1 MASKKSGV
9 GTTKAKARKTVV
21 APKAMNGGVDAF
33 MASLDH
39 PKKAEIEALRKI
51 FLGVDRR
58 IEESIK
64 WNAPSFAIGEHFATF
79 KLRPAETVQ
88 IVFHTGA
95 KVKPNARAV
104 SIDDPAGLLRWAAP
118 DRCIAIL
125 ENLAEIRAKKSAL
138 TAIVKQWI
146 AHLDRS

>member
-1 MASKKSGV
+1 MS
-9 GTTKAKARKTVV
+9 KARPPKKV
-21 APKAMNGGVDAF
+21 ARSVAKGGVDAF
-33 MASLDH
+33 MSALDH
-39 PKKAEIEALRKI
+39 PKKAEIETLRKLI
-51 FLGVDRR
+51 LGVDRR

-95 KVKPNARAV
+95 KVKPKAGAIT
-104 SIDDPAGLLRWAAP
+104 IDDPMGLLAWAAP
-118 DRCIAIL
+118 DRCVATL
-125 ENLAEIRAKKSAL
+125 ANLAEIRAKKTAL
-138 TAIVKQWI
+138 TAIVTQWI